1 MPIQHLAMISVHT
14 SPLAPMGGK
23 KTGGM
28 NVYIRELAQEMGRR
42 GIHVDI
48 FTRRSYADE
57 PQIDHGLGPNVRVI
71 YLSAGP
77 AQALSPDEHFE
88 YLSEFTA
95 KLIAFSTRHSI
106 HYELVY
112 SHYWLSGWVAAKLKE
127 AWGTPF
133 VQMFHTLGQMK
144 QRILSHDHLPLPDR
158 RIITETEL
166 MGKAD
171 ALIAATHAEHT
182 QLVWLYRA
190 NRRKIEIVPPGVNP
204 ERFHPLPR
212 QIIREQMRLP
222 LDKRLLLFVGRIEP
236 LKGVD
241 TILHALAI
249 LRDQQPQALEKL
261 CFLVIGGDLKD
272 THDPEMIK
280 LRQLTSDL
288 RLDEQVCFLGA
299 KEQAL
304 LPSYYASADAVLVP
318 SDYESFGMVALEAM
332 ACGTPVIASEVGGL
346 AYLVKDGETGYL
358 VPVRDAGVLASRIG
372 FLINDPQRSE
382 QMGRRAAEHA
392 KTYAWSSIAERLL
405 TLFAD
410 VLNERRPGLN
420 RRHSR

>member
-1 MPIQHLAMISVHT
+1 M
-14 SPLAPMGGK
+14 
-23 KTGGM
+23 
-28 NVYIRELAQEMGRR
+28 
-42 GIHVDI
+42 
-48 FTRRSYADE
+48 
-57 PQIDHGLGPNVRVI
+57 
-71 YLSAGP
+71 
-77 AQALSPDEHFE
+77 
-88 YLSEFTA
+88 
-95 KLIAFSTRHSI
+95 
-106 HYELVY
+106 
-112 SHYWLSGWVAAKLKE
+112 
-127 AWGTPF
+127 
-133 VQMFHTLGQMK
+133 
-144 QRILSHDHLPLPDR
+144 
-158 RIITETEL
+158 
-166 MGKAD
+166 
-171 ALIAATHAEHT
+171 
-182 QLVWLYRA
+182 
-190 NRRKIEIVPPGVNP
+190 PPGVNT

-249 LRDQQPQALEKL
+249 LRDQQHDVLEHL
-261 CFLVIGGDLKD
+261 CFLIIGGDLKD
-272 THDPEMIK
+272 THDPEMMK

-358 VPVRDAGVLASRIG
+358 VPVRDAGALASRIG
-372 FLINDPQRSE
+372 LLVSDPYRSE

-392 KTYAWSSIAERLL
+392 KTYAWASIAERLL

-420 RRHSR
+420 RRQSR